1 MRKGTETPSPIGV
14 GRQPRPELREFIGA
28 RLRVEK
34 SSCKDLQ
41 GVEGVVLDESLNA
54 FVLDTAKGRKIVPKR
69 NCVFRLE
76 GGELLDGALVAVKPE
91 ERTKRLW
98 KKSVKKKR

>member
-1 MRKGTETPSPIGV
+1 VRKSTKTPSPIGV
-14 GRQPRPELREFIGA
+14 GRQPRPELRELIGV

-41 GVEGVVLDESLNA
+41 GVEGVVLDESLNT
-54 FVLDTAKGRKIVPKR
+54 FVLDTARGRKTVPKR

-76 GGELLDGALVAVKPE
+76 SGELLEGVLVAVKPE

-98 KKSVKKKR
+98 KKSVKKQR

>member
-1 MRKGTETPSPIGV
+1 MRRGTKTPSPIGV
-14 GRQPRPELREFIGA
+14 EKRPRPELRELIGVT
-28 RLRVEK
+28 LRVEK

-41 GVEGVVLDESLNA
+41 GVEGAVIEESTNT
-54 FVLDTAKGRKIVPKR
+54 FVLETPRGRKIVPKK

-76 GGELLDGALVAVKPE
+76 TGELLEGALVAVRPE

>member
-1 MRKGTETPSPIGV
+1 MRYSTGAPSPIGV
-14 GRQPRPELREFIGA
+14 EKQPRPELRELTGVT
-28 RLRVEK
+28 LRVEK

-41 GVEGVVLDESLNA
+41 GVEGVVLEETMNT
-54 FVLDTAKGRKIVPKR
+54 FVLETPRGRKTVPKK

-76 GGELLDGALVAVKPE
+76 TGELLEGALVAVRPE

-98 KKSVKKKR
+98 KKSVKKTR